1 MWQRLVNLQGEKGKS
16 NIIVGDFNML
26 LSVINVFGR
35 HKISKDIV
43 EMNKIISQLD
53 LINIYRLFHPTRAEC
68 TFFSRSQGHSKE
80 WTTFCSIKNTMIS
93 WRKFKNYIRVL
104 SEHCGIKLEI

>member
-53 LINIYRLFHPTRAEC
+53 LISIYRILPLMKTEY
-68 TFFSRSQGHSKE
+68 TFFSSSHGTF
-80 WTTFCSIKNTMIS
+80 TTIEHLLDHKNS
-93 WRKFKNYIRVL
+93 
-104 SEHCGIKLEI
+104 

>member
-1 MWQRLVNLQGEKGKS
+1 MWQKLVNLQGEKGKS

-43 EMNKIISQLD
+43 EMNTLVSQLD
-53 LINIYRLFHPTRAEC
+53 LIDIYRILHLMKTEY
-68 TFFSRSQGHSKE
+68 TFFSSSHGPFTKIEHLLGHKHS
-80 WTTFCSIKNTMIS
+80 
-93 WRKFKNYIRVL
+93 
-104 SEHCGIKLEI
+104 

>member
-53 LINIYRLFHPTRAEC
+53 LINIYRILPLMKTEY
-68 TFFSRSQGHSKE
+68 TFFSSSHGTF
-80 WTTFCSIKNTMIS
+80 TTIEHLLDHKNS
-93 WRKFKNYIRVL
+93 
-104 SEHCGIKLEI
+104 

>member
-53 LINIYRLFHPTRAEC
+53 PINIYRILPLMKTEY
-68 TFFSRSQGHSKE
+68 TFFSSSHGTF
-80 WTTFCSIKNTMIS
+80 TTIEHLLDHKNS
-93 WRKFKNYIRVL
+93 
-104 SEHCGIKLEI
+104 